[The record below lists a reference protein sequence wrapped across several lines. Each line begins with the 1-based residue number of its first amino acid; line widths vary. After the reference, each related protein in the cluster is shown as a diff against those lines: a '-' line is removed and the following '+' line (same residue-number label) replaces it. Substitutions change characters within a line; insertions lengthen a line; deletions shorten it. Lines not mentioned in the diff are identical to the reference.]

1 MYNPINPT
9 TTSATRRRLPRW
21 PEALLAAAAAFA
33 PPVPAVAQQTG
44 EAVRDTVWV
53 QEARERSVLAE
64 RVEAAGTGV
73 PDSLSLVWEPEMI
86 PARVGDVWAKPGQ
99 RVAKGD
105 LILTIDPTRPKRTT
119 QLSELCVQRSGV
131 EISAAQ
137 NLSQAAGAPKVIT
150 SRSSSHTFD
159 VGINIMAWAKG
170 GGGTLGYKNQRDVS
184 IDSIKP
190 SPAEVGE
197 IQVGVQQRITDNL
210 SVQASCLHSLQ
221 DGIEALDNLEIRAP
235 RPGIV
240 YSVPKRQGQ
249 LIEAGEPLTILGDEA
264 SMEIVTYVD
273 QSTYN
278 SLGFGTLCAVEFHA
292 QPGRSV
298 SCVVDRKNVL
308 SGRYEVAARLLAPPP
323 TQAFSGMSARVT
335 FDVYGPARLTV
346 PVQALFDN
354 NGLTGVLVVQQED
367 STLVF
372 REISVGAADGLY
384 VEILSGV
391 VEGEHVV
398 RGETSTL
405 DRLEAGH
412 RVHPRLYLPHGTPA
426 DPRDLQAIALA
437 LGIDEWLDARGNLRD
452 VHPSRLPGVTAST
465 DGTVSEIRFPNETL
479 TGRIPPQMANLP
491 LRVLDLR
498 HNPHVT
504 ASLEVIAQME
514 KHLRVLLLDGTG
526 LAGEL
531 PREFMNLRLDSLS
544 IDSTSLCIP
553 ANDRAFEAW
562 WTSVSRRGL
571 RVPVC
576 KPPAPAPVV
585 RERRVVE
592 FEIQGG
598 LELHYNQP
606 NQRVLA
612 RVIRATPGWRI
623 VEASIEVIERTR
635 NTTMPWHELY
645 GQQLWLFARGT
656 TSATCYGPNPKRNGS
671 KRCYNPSKMW
681 VRGVVVLVEEKI
693 SDPAKREEVL
703 EPPMHWFT
711 IPGPRTWKER

>member
-1 MYNPINPT
+1 M
-9 TTSATRRRLPRW
+9 
-21 PEALLAAAAAFA
+21 
-33 PPVPAVAQQTG
+33 
-44 EAVRDTVWV
+44 
-53 QEARERSVLAE
+53 
-64 RVEAAGTGV
+64 
-73 PDSLSLVWEPEMI
+73 
-86 PARVGDVWAKPGQ
+86 
-99 RVAKGD
+99 
-105 LILTIDPTRPKRTT
+105 
-119 QLSELCVQRSGV
+119 
-131 EISAAQ
+131 
-137 NLSQAAGAPKVIT
+137 
-150 SRSSSHTFD
+150 
-159 VGINIMAWAKG
+159 
-170 GGGTLGYKNQRDVS
+170 
-184 IDSIKP
+184 
-190 SPAEVGE
+190 
-197 IQVGVQQRITDNL
+197 GVQQRITDNL

-249 LIEAGEPLTILGDEA
+249 LIEAGEPLIILGDEA

-278 SLGFGTLCAVEFHA
+278 SLDFGTLCAVEFHA
-292 QPGRSV
+292 HPGRSV

-346 PVQALFDN
+346 PVQALYDN
-354 NGLTGVLVVQQED
+354 NGVTGVLVVKQED

-405 DRLEAGH
+405 ERLEAGH

-437 LGIDEWLDARGNLRD
+437 LGIDEWLDERGDLKN
-452 VHPSRLPGVTAST
+452 VHPSRLPGVTAAT
-465 DGTVSEIRFPNETL
+465 DGTVSEIRFPNDTL
-479 TGRIPPQMANLP
+479 TGRIPPQIANLP

-498 HNPHVT
+498 HNPQVT
-504 ASLEVIAQME
+504 AGLEVIAQME
-514 KHLRVLLLDGTG
+514 QLRVLLLDGTG
-526 LAGEL
+526 LGGEL
-531 PREFMNLRLDSLS
+531 PRGFLNLRLDSLS

-598 LELHYNQP
+598 LELRYNRQP

-623 VEASIEVIERTR
+623 VEASIEVIERTA
-635 NTTMPWHELY
+635 NATMPWHEIH
-645 GQQLWLFARGT
+645 GRELWLFARGHT
-656 TSATCYGPNPKRNGS
+656 RVSCPRGE
-671 KRCYNPSKMW
+671 RCRSPSEAW
-681 VRGVVVLVEEKI
+681 VRGTVVLVEEKN
-693 SDPAKREEVL
+693 PAKRASVTDPPVQWHNRSELRVWGETGGGRGRPEV
-703 EPPMHWFT
+703 
-711 IPGPRTWKER
+711 